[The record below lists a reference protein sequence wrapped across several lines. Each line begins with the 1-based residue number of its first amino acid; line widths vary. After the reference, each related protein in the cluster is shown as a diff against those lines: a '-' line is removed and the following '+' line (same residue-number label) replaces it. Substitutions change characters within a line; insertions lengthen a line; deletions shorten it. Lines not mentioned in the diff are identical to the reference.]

1 MNWISLSKNKKRTNT
16 NSNSGKGKGK
26 DTQNQNDTN
35 TSSEKVD
42 KKPKKSKKEKP
53 VSDDEKP
60 KKVSGYILYSK
71 AKREEAI
78 ANIKTENGDED
89 YKPKST
95 EVMKELGRW
104 GSDRRT
110 SGLTGKRRFG
120 ASRRAEVGAEWP
132 GGVTW
137 PGEGRDSSM

>member
-1 MNWISLSKNKKRTNT
+1 MTIETLIARVNT
-16 NSNSGKGKGK
+16 LEEQVGKLEAFVYMASE
-26 DTQNQNDTN
+26 NVAN

-95 EVMKELGRW
+95 EVMKELGRMW
-104 GSDRRT
+104 KELDDSDR
-110 SGLTGKRRFG
+110 
-120 ASRRAEVGAEWP
+120 VEWNA
-132 GGVTW
+132 TAK
-137 PGEGRDSSM
+137 EACANN

>member
-1 MNWISLSKNKKRTNT
+1 MAMTIETLIARVNT
-16 NSNSGKGKGK
+16 LEEQVGKLEAFVYMASE
-26 DTQNQNDTN
+26 NVAN

-95 EVMKELGRW
+95 EVMKELGRMW
-104 GSDRRT
+104 
-110 SGLTGKRRFG
+110 K
-120 ASRRAEVGAEWP
+120 EVDESVRDEWNAKAK
-132 GGVTW
+132 
-137 PGEGRDSSM
+137 EQ

>member
-1 MNWISLSKNKKRTNT
+1 MAMTIETLTARVNT
-16 NSNSGKGKGK
+16 LEEKLGKLE
-26 DTQNQNDTN
+26 DFDYVSSENDNN

-95 EVMKELGRW
+95 EVMKELGRMW
-104 GSDRRT
+104 KELDDSDR
-110 SGLTGKRRFG
+110 
-120 ASRRAEVGAEWP
+120 VEWNA
-132 GGVTW
+132 TAK
-137 PGEGRDSSM
+137 EACANN

>member
-1 MNWISLSKNKKRTNT
+1 MAMTIETLIARVNT
-16 NSNSGKGKGK
+16 LEEQVGKLEAFVYMASE
-26 DTQNQNDTN
+26 NVAN

-95 EVMKELGRW
+95 EVMKELGRMW
-104 GSDRRT
+104 KELDDSDR
-110 SGLTGKRRFG
+110 
-120 ASRRAEVGAEWP
+120 VEWNA
-132 GGVTW
+132 TAK
-137 PGEGRDSSM
+137 EACANN

>member
-1 MNWISLSKNKKRTNT
+1 MTIETLTARVNT
-16 NSNSGKGKGK
+16 LEEKLGKLEAFVYVSSE
-26 DTQNQNDTN
+26 NDTN
-35 TSSEKVD
+35 TLSEKVD

-95 EVMKELGRW
+95 EVMKELGRMW
-104 GSDRRT
+104 KELDDSDR
-110 SGLTGKRRFG
+110 
-120 ASRRAEVGAEWP
+120 VEWNA
-132 GGVTW
+132 TAK
-137 PGEGRDSSM
+137 EACANN

>member
-1 MNWISLSKNKKRTNT
+1 MTIETLTARVNT
-16 NSNSGKGKGK
+16 LEEKLGKLEAFVYVSSE
-26 DTQNQNDTN
+26 NDTN

-95 EVMKELGRW
+95 EVMKELGRMW
-104 GSDRRT
+104 KELDDSDR
-110 SGLTGKRRFG
+110 
-120 ASRRAEVGAEWP
+120 VEWNA
-132 GGVTW
+132 TAK
-137 PGEGRDSSM
+137 EACANN

>member
-1 MNWISLSKNKKRTNT
+1 MTIETLTARVSTLEEKL
-16 NSNSGKGKGK
+16 GKLEAFVYVSSE
-26 DTQNQNDTN
+26 NDTN

-95 EVMKELGRW
+95 EVMKELGRMW
-104 GSDRRT
+104 KDLDESDR
-110 SGLTGKRRFG
+110 
-120 ASRRAEVGAEWP
+120 VEWNA
-132 GGVTW
+132 TAK
-137 PGEGRDSSM
+137 EACANN

>member
-1 MNWISLSKNKKRTNT
+1 MTIETLTARVNT
-16 NSNSGKGKGK
+16 LEEKLGKLEAFVYVSSE
-26 DTQNQNDTN
+26 NDTN

-95 EVMKELGRW
+95 EVMKELGRMW
-104 GSDRRT
+104 KELDDSDRVELNAT
-110 SGLTGKRRFG
+110 AKE
-120 ASRRAEVGAEWP
+120 ACANN
-132 GGVTW
+132 
-137 PGEGRDSSM
+137 

>member
-1 MNWISLSKNKKRTNT
+1 MAMTIETLIARVNT
-16 NSNSGKGKGK
+16 LEEQVGKLEAFVYMASE
-26 DTQNQNDTN
+26 NVAN

-95 EVMKELGRW
+95 EVMKERGRMW
-104 GSDRRT
+104 
-110 SGLTGKRRFG
+110 K
-120 ASRRAEVGAEWP
+120 EVDESVRDEWNAKAK
-132 GGVTW
+132 
-137 PGEGRDSSM
+137 EQ